1 MDRRV
6 LPVVFLAALAGVAA
20 GAAADEPR
28 PTFPAIEVSD
38 LTGQAYPL
46 KNFLG
51 TVTVLN
57 FWATWCGP
65 CRLELAE
72 LQKLYNELGAKGLVV
87 LAVDV
92 DLPPISEEG
101 VSQQLEFVRPRVQ
114 MFLSRVGVTLPV
126 YLINGQ
132 TQAALGLDRI
142 PFTFLLDREG
152 GVVRIYPGYSPE
164 SVKDLRQ
171 RALGVLAERSAKG
184 GK

>member
-1 MDRRV
+1 MGRRF
-6 LPVVFLAALAGVAA
+6 LRVVWLAMLAGVAA

-28 PTFPAIEVSD
+28 PAFPSIEVSD

-65 CRLELAE
+65 CRLEMPE

-101 VSQQLEFVRPRVQ
+101 VLQQLEFVRPRVQ
-114 MFLSRVGVTLPV
+114 MFLGRAGVTLPV
-126 YLINGQ
+126 YLVDGK

-142 PFTFLLDREG
+142 PITFLLDRGG
-152 GVVRIYPGYSPE
+152 GVVRVYAGYSPE

-171 RALGVLAERSAKG
+171 QALGVLAERSVKG